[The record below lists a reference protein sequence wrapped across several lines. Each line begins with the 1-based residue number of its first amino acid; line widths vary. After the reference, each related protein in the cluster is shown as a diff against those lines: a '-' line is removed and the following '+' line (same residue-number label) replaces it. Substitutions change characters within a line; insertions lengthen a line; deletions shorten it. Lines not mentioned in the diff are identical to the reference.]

1 MRAQQRLLSP
11 GWVAGS
17 VRARHLLAR
26 RLGRSDAWALARA
39 PSLDAALERLA
50 SSAYGHRCRPGLA
63 LADAQRAIADTAL
76 WHVRVLAGWTPPR
89 GLEPV
94 RALAAGFEI
103 ANVDDRLAYLAGAEV
118 PAPFELGGLA
128 TAWPRVAG
136 AQSAS
141 ELRSLLTGSPWG
153 DPGSDE
159 PAAIRLALRLAWARR
174 VLASVDEAVDWA
186 AGAVALLLA
195 RELFLAGRPAD
206 RLWDLHPPGVGIEW
220 FQAASLAEL
229 RAALPPQ
236 AAWALKAAVE
246 PDELWHREAAW
257 WRRVEADA
265 EQLARS
271 AHMGLA
277 AVVGC
282 VALLGVDAWR
292 TAGALEAAARGGGS
306 AAVEVFEEIA

>member
-1 MRAQQRLLSP
+1 
-11 GWVAGS
+11 VAGS

-26 RLGRSDAWALARA
+26 RLGREDAWALAEA

-50 SSAYGHRCRPGLA
+50 GSAYGRRCRPGSTLA
-63 LADAQRAIADTAL
+63 AAQRAIADTAL
-76 WHVRVLAGWTPPR
+76 WHVRLLAGWTPPR

-94 RALAAGFEI
+94 RALTAGFEI
-103 ANVDDRLAYLAGAEV
+103 ANVDDRLAYLGGAEV

-128 TAWPRVAG
+128 TAWPRIAG
-136 AQSAS
+136 TQSAG
-141 ELRSLLTGSPWG
+141 ELRGVLTGSPWG

-174 VLASVDEAVDWA
+174 VLASVEEAVDWA

-206 RLWDLHPPGVGIEW
+206 RLWELHPPGVGREW
-220 FQAASLAEL
+220 PRAATLAEL
-229 RAALPPQ
+229 RAALSPE
-236 AAWALKAAVE
+236 AAWALQDAVA
-246 PDELWHREAAW
+246 PDELWRWEVAW

-265 EQLARS
+265 EPLARS

-292 TAGALEAAARGGGS
+292 TAGALESAARGGGS
-306 AAVEVFEEIA
+306 AALEVFAEIA